1 MQITLSETGKIL
13 KYIVENNKKLK
24 DAGNLP
30 CAVNLMSDPG
40 IGKTSLV
47 EQVANELGCQYVK
60 LNLAQITEPSEMAG
74 WPIKEHYVCKHDPEH
89 PENDECAWITHELIE
104 GYSRAGWEITNET
117 RMSYAVPA
125 WLANLD
131 PEKPTIVN
139 YDDFSRANLACIQS
153 VLEVVH
159 RQEYISWKL
168 PHYTTVVLT
177 SNYDDG
183 TENVQSVDSAT
194 LTRMITF
201 DVRFDI
207 QSWAQWA
214 ERQELDSR
222 GINFLLQY
230 HTELMDKGKT
240 KTTKVNAR
248 NYTMFINTISGIKD
262 WSSSEN
268 LAFILQLA
276 SGCFLDDKENVV
288 GHLFSTFIANKLD
301 KLPTPDTLVTQKWD
315 TLGPK
320 LEALLYES
328 GRYRPDLAAILSTRF
343 CNYSLTLFEKKGTK
357 TDPIVNRILEII
369 DNPTI
374 LFSEDL
380 IFNLIKT
387 LHKKYPAR
395 CNKMLM
401 NPKIIKKLM

>member
-1 MQITLSETGKIL
+1 MLN
-13 KYIVENNKKLK
+13 YIEIYRNRDKKLYDNK
-24 DAGNLP
+24 LRL
-30 CAVNLMSDPG
+30 VNF
-40 IGKTSLV
+40 
-47 EQVANELGCQYVK
+47 NVK
-60 LNLAQITEPSEMAG
+60 FS
-74 WPIKEHYVCKHDPEH
+74 
-89 PENDECAWITHELIE
+89 IE
-104 GYSRAGWEITNET
+104 
-117 RMSYAVPA
+117 
-125 WLANLD
+125 D
-131 PEKPTIVN
+131 
-139 YDDFSRANLACIQS
+139 
-153 VLEVVH
+153 
-159 RQEYISWKL
+159 
-168 PHYTTVVLT
+168 
-177 SNYDDG
+177 
-183 TENVQSVDSAT
+183 
-194 LTRMITF
+194 
-201 DVRFDI
+201 
-207 QSWAQWA
+207 WAMWA
-214 ERQELDSR
+214 EQQELDSR
-222 GINFLLQY
+222 GINFFLQY
-230 HTELMDKGKT
+230 HTELMDRSKT
-240 KTTKVNAR
+240 RCAKVNAR

-301 KLPTPDTLVTQKWD
+301 KLPTPETLVTQKWD

-320 LEALLYES
+320 LEGLLYES

-369 DNPTI
+369 DNEKI

>member
-1 MQITLSETGKIL
+1 MELTLKEARKAIEFIIDNNRALQDRGIRPVAIGIEGASGIGKSETIDQIAQERGYNCITLSLSQIQDT
-13 KYIVENNKKLK
+13 
-24 DAGNLP
+24 
-30 CAVNLMSDPG
+30 SD
-40 IGKTSLV
+40 LV
-47 EQVANELGCQYVK
+47 GY
-60 LNLAQITEPSEMAG
+60 
-74 WPIKEHYVCKHDPEH
+74 PIKEHYVCKEDGS
-89 PENDECAWITHELIE
+89 ECKWVTAELLEIFAKEGWIMTD
-104 GYSRAGWEITNET
+104 ET
-117 RMSYAVPA
+117 RMSYAIPV
-125 WLANLD
+125 WLKSIDTSKPLILNLD
-131 PEKPTIVN
+131 D
-139 YDDFSRANLACIQS
+139 YSRATPHLLQACNELI
-153 VLEVVH
+153 L
-159 RQEYISWKL
+159 RQKYISWEL
-168 PHYTTVVLT
+168 PKYSTVICS
-177 SNYDDG
+177 SNPDDG
-183 TENVQSVDSAT
+183 EYQVTSLDEAQKSRLVNFNVKFSIED
-194 LTRMITF
+194 
-201 DVRFDI
+201 
-207 QSWAQWA
+207 WAMWA
-214 ERQELDSR
+214 EQQELDSR
-222 GINFLLQY
+222 GINFFLQY
-230 HTELMDKGKT
+230 HTELMDRSKT
-240 KTTKVNAR
+240 RCAKVNAR

-320 LEALLYES
+320 LESLLYES

-369 DNPTI
+369 DNEKI